1 MNLVITYTRIRRS
14 SMNPTTPPPSSMKKL
29 RPGLKKLTTGSPT
42 RLSPTKLSPMRLSP
56 TRPTHKKLN
65 PKSSVMVD
73 PNFGPSLKRKL
84 KEELKEM
91 VGWYDYETKRKR
103 QKLRPHGSF
112 SAEYWSQAS
121 DLALHLHDC
130 TLVKHELS
138 SRETGNDT
146 SAEWLA
152 PQVKALQ
159 TESRLYQ
166 QQAERLRMEPG
177 DIEKVNSRAW
187 MLLFTTSQCGLQINS
202 GIGERDSNEQT
213 AFRKELQPPTMPKT
227 PEEISGIR

>member
-1 MNLVITYTRIRRS
+1 
-14 SMNPTTPPPSSMKKL
+14 MNPTTPPPSPMKKL
-29 RPGLKKLTTGSPT
+29 RAGLKKLTTGSPT

-56 TRPTHKKLN
+56 TWPSHKKLN

-91 VGWYDYETKRKR
+91 VGYDYETKRKR

-177 DIEKVNSRAW
+177 DREGQFSCVDAFVYNVSMRTSNQFWHRGTRFERTDCLSERTPNRLRCRKPRRRYLGSDNWRLVSRRA
-187 MLLFTTSQCGLQINS
+187 L
-202 GIGERDSNEQT
+202 
-213 AFRKELQPPTMPKT
+213 
-227 PEEISGIR
+227 